1 MIILSTAYLAPI
13 HFYARLYA
21 AREAVV
27 DIHEHYVKQTYR
39 NRCCIA
45 TPQGV
50 LAFTVPVVRNKDGRG
65 SICEIEVSSH
75 GNWRHLHWNAL
86 VSAYE
91 RSPFFEFYADDFK
104 RVLDT
109 DFRLL
114 TDLNRAFHELV
125 VELLELDCHIQE
137 STNYQTA
144 RPGDLDLRAVISP
157 KAPSNAD
164 AVFHPAPYYQVFA
177 DRTGFLPNLSIADLL
192 FNMGPE
198 SRLILRDSLTG

>member
-1 MIILSTAYLAPI
+1 MIILSTAYLAPV
-13 HFYARLYA
+13 HYYARLYA

-27 DIHEHYVKQTYR
+27 DVHEHYVKQTYR

-45 TPQGV
+45 TPQGP
-50 LAFTVPVVRNKDGRG
+50 LALTVPVVRNKDGRG
-65 SICEIEVSSH
+65 SISEVEVSSH

-91 RSPFFEFYADDFK
+91 SSPFFEYYADDFK

-114 TDLNRAFHELV
+114 TDLNRAFHELI
-125 VELLELDCHIQE
+125 VELLALDCRVRE
-137 STNYQTA
+137 STAYQIA
-144 RPGDLDLRAVISP
+144 ALGDLDLREVISP
-157 KAPSNAD
+157 KAPSDAD
-164 AVFHPAPYYQVFA
+164 AAFRPAPYYQVFA
-177 DRTGFLPNLSIADLL
+177 ARTGFLPNLSIADLL

-198 SRLILRDSLTG
+198 SRLVLRNSLSL